1 MQINGSQSMR
11 RPRRRKVDPSRLREW
26 MLQRYLEAEGRPAPL
41 SSDLA
46 AQAMAAGGPLE
57 AVASKDAA
65 DSHVSAQRVEMEA
78 DGVIAIERAPDNRWR
93 IHVLLP
99 EGVVRTDWAVVK
111 ATSRK
116 PQEDAGPRAHFREPA
131 ARAGQL
137 VAPLRSIQPR
147 GITIPHDSC
156 LPRAITTTA
165 MIADMRQRGIDDAR
179 ICHGLGLDRRSL
191 AAFDRQP
198 LEL

>member
-1 MQINGSQSMR
+1 MINGSTSVR
-11 RPRRRKVDPSRLREW
+11 ATRRRKVDPAGLRAW
-26 MLQRYLEAEGRPAPL
+26 MVERYLQAEGDACPL
-41 SSDLA
+41 CVDLA
-46 AQAMAAGGPLE
+46 RAGMAPGGPLE
-57 AVASKDAA
+57 RVASLPAA
-65 DSHVSAQRVEMEA
+65 EAHVFAQRCELEA
-78 DGVIAIERAPDNRWR
+78 DGSIAIERTPDNRWR
-93 IHVLLP
+93 IHVLLDDK
-99 EGVVRTDWAVVK
+99 VVRTGWAVVK
-111 ATSRK
+111 STSRK
-116 PQEDAGPRAHFREPA
+116 PGEGSAPVGSYTTEARS
-131 ARAGQL
+131 RAGQL
-137 VAPLRSIQPR
+137 IAPLRSIQPR